1 MAAKL
6 EGVSLA
12 VLAVGE
18 GDSTHE
24 KVRRSIGVVDYCQH
38 LRHRQQHLVVLGIV
52 GLAAIHDRNEADVLV
67 VVVAARAWPSSVGE
81 AVDPLQD

>member
-38 LRHRQQHLVVLGIV
+38 LRHRQQHLV